1 MRRAGW
7 LGSLAVVTAVGGGGP
22 LLWVWAQD
30 DNVGEVIF
38 VLGFGLLAI
47 AGGITGAVV
56 ATRVPENRVGWVI
69 LCQAVG
75 AGAILALEASA
86 LASWPGHALAAWCAE
101 VLTIAVTYGLTGLL
115 LLVFPTGR
123 VLSRAWG
130 VFAWFFVL
138 ASLAATLLDAFVT
151 STVGPEIPN
160 PLLLDEGTVRDV
172 VQAVDNALTVIG
184 LPSLVLCAT
193 ALALRLRRSSGL
205 QRQQL
210 KSFTYCAVMA
220 GLGVGLSGVTNG
232 VVSDVAWV
240 TGTVGVLLLP
250 VAAGLAVLRYRLY
263 DIDVV
268 IKRTLVYGV
277 LTALLVATY
286 VISVL
291 ALRVVLD
298 SLTGTSDLAVAAS
311 TLAVAALFRPLRAR
325 VQSVVD
331 RRFFRQQY
339 DASRTLESFT
349 GRLRQQVDLD
359 AVSTDLRSV
368 VHDTMQPAHVTLWLR
383 RQP

>member
-1 MRRAGW
+1 MRRAAW
-7 LGSLAVVTAVGGGGP
+7 LGALAVVTALAGGGP
-22 LLWVWAQD
+22 LLAVWVRD
-30 DNVGEVIF
+30 GEVGEVIF
-38 VLGFGLLAI
+38 VLGFGVLAV

-69 LCQAVG
+69 LAQAVG
-75 AGAILALEASA
+75 AGVILALEASA
-86 LASWPGHALAAWCAE
+86 LASWPGHALAGWLAE
-101 VLTIAVTYGLTGLL
+101 VLTIAVAYGLTGLL

-130 VFAWFFVL
+130 AFAWFVVL
-138 ASLAATLLDAFVT
+138 SSLTATVLDSLVT
-151 STVGPEIPN
+151 STVGPEIHN
-160 PLLLDEGTVRDV
+160 PLLLDEGPVRQV
-172 VQAVDNALTVIG
+172 VQAVDTALTVIG
-184 LPSLVLCAT
+184 LPALVLCAA
-193 ALALRLRRSSGL
+193 ALALRLRRSNGL

-220 GLGVGLSGVTNG
+220 GLGLGLSGVTGG
-232 VVSDVAWV
+232 VVSDAAWV

-277 LTALLVATY
+277 VTALLVATY
-286 VISVL
+286 VLSVL
-291 ALRVVLD
+291 AFRVVLD
-298 SLTGTSDLAVAAS
+298 PLTGTSDLSVAVS
-311 TLAVAALFRPLRAR
+311 TLGVAALFRPLRSR
-325 VQSVVD
+325 VQAVVD

-339 DASRTLESFT
+339 DATITLESFS

-359 AVSTDLRSV
+359 TVSSDLRSV
-368 VHDTMQPAHVTLWLR
+368 VRDTMQPSHVTLWLR